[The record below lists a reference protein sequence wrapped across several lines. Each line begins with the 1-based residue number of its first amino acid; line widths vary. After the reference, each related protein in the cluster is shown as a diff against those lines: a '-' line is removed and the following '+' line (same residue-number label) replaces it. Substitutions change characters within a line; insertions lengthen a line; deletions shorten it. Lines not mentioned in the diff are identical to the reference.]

1 MKAPELVARREAG
14 ERRLAL
20 SAGGASIAVAVILI
34 VAKSWAWSVTGSL
47 AVAASLIDSAVDLVV
62 SGANFAALVYAA
74 KPADADHRF
83 GHWAVEDLAALAQA
97 VMVAGAA
104 ALLGWGAIARLLDP
118 VPLAAEGPGIAV
130 MVFSM
135 VLTGALV
142 WWQRRVARL
151 TGSRV
156 VAADSLHY
164 LADFLPAAGGV
175 LALGASA
182 LFGIVTV
189 DALVSLAAAAWLLR
203 GAWSIGGAAV
213 GALMDRAAP
222 PEIERKIAAIV
233 REFPEIRGF
242 HDLKTRVSGPRVFI
256 QIHIELDGD
265 LSLWEAH
272 EIGARLKRR
281 LLEEIPRSDVIVH
294 KDPWRGGD

>member
-1 MKAPELVARREAG
+1 MSTPIFSTILVPLDFTERNAR
-14 ERRLAL
+14 AL
-20 SAGGASIAVAVILI
+20 EVAS
-34 VAKSWAWSVTGSL
+34 
-47 AVAASLIDSAVDLVV
+47 
-62 SGANFAALVYAA
+62 
-74 KPADADHRF
+74 
-83 GHWAVEDLAALAQA
+83 ALASQNGARVELLHVIETIKGIPFDELQGFYERLETEAREKMRPA
-97 VMVAGAA
+97 VS
-104 ALLGWGAIARLLDP
+104 RLEE
-118 VPLAAEGPGIAV
+118 AGIAV
-130 MVFSM
+130 MAFS
-135 VLTGALV
+135 VALTGALV

-164 LADFLPAAGGV
+164 LSDFLPAAGGM

-182 LFGIVTV
+182 LFGATIL
-189 DALVSLAAAAWLLR
+189 DSLVSLAAAAWLLR

-222 PEIERKIAAIV
+222 PEIEEKITAIV
-233 REFPEIRGF
+233 RAFPEIRGF
-242 HDLKTRVSGPRVFI
+242 HDLRTRVSGPRVFI

-265 LSLWEAH
+265 LTLREAH

-294 KDPWRGGD
+294 KDPWRGGG